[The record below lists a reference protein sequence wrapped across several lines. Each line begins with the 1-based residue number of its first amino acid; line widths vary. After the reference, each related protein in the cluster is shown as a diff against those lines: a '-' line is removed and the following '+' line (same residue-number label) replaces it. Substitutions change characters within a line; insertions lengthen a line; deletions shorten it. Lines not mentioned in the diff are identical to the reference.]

1 MASDR
6 SHEMPVGTGY
16 IAVFA
21 KTERSHWTV
30 CHCAAVA
37 AGGLCRAGH
46 GIDQVMPAVDFV
58 HPRAFQMRLQVV
70 DLVRVATPLLVRM
83 KNVHRFL
90 RQRHPVVGVAPR
102 CTAGRDCRSGWFS
115 PAQYTIFCL
124 SLQWVL
130 RKKPLRMP
138 ADCFAPC
145 SKKTVANEAAVWY
158 DDGNENTAATR
169 KRPAQKK
176 EPDYGFRYDEKRQYH
191 EFCPPV

>member
-6 SHEMPVGTGY
+6 SHEMPVGTGC

-21 KTERSHWTV
+21 KTERSHRTV

-46 GIDQVMPAVDFV
+46 GIGQVISAVDFV

-70 DLVRVATPLLVRM
+70 DLVRVAAPLKAAPLLVRA
-83 KNVHRFL
+83 KDVHRSL
-90 RQRHPVVGVAPR
+90 QQRHPVVGVAPR

-115 PAQYTIFCL
+115 PVQYTIFCL

-145 SKKTVANEAAVWY
+145 GKKTVANRGTVWY
-158 DDGNENTAATR
+158 DEGSKKRLRFAKTGAA
-169 KRPAQKK
+169 KGVAQ
-176 EPDYGFRYDEKRQYH
+176 
-191 EFCPPV
+191 